1 MEKKNKVEC
10 HECRAQEKC
19 CRLGAWVDLGEAKK
33 ILALRIKGG
42 DFFHLEKDDDYPS
55 GYRVGTS
62 VEDEPCTFI
71 TRDGLCAIHKID
83 YILKPRHCKEFPYE
97 NGRLSRIAKY
107 LCVTVEARHKKK
119 KAQKALSSYI
129 RQSKS

>member
-1 MEKKNKVEC
+1 MVKNIMKRKSKIEC
-10 HECRAQEKC
+10 HECKTQAKC

-33 ILALRIKGG
+33 IIALGIKGG

-71 TRDGLCAIHKID
+71 TRDGLCAIHKIN
-83 YILKPRHCKEFPYE
+83 YNLKPTHCKEFPYE
-97 NGRLSRIAKY
+97 KGKLSSIARY
-107 LCVTVEARHKKK
+107 LCVAVKSRSKKK
-119 KAQKALSSYI
+119 
-129 RQSKS
+129 QSGAVYK